1 MRLQKLLYAAAAATI
16 MVAGLGSCKKNAF
29 NINQNPNNAT
39 DSTVSYD
46 VILPAALHST
56 GTLVRNP
63 WGFLQNWMGFWARS
77 GTYAPN
83 VIEETYQIPTTFG
96 NAIWNT
102 AYDNNYDYQI
112 MEIKAKQAGATM
124 YEGIARIMKAHNF
137 QILVDVYGNV
147 PYSQA
152 LRGNANPTPQYD
164 NGADIYKDL
173 LRQLD
178 TAVTLIQG
186 ANQDVNLNILEN
198 DIMFGT
204 PNNSAATFATQQ
216 ARWVKFA
223 NTLRLRLL
231 VHLMNGG
238 VNTPQG
244 TIAGFDI
251 NGEIADIIAN
261 GGGFLGVGEDATVNP
276 GYKSDK
282 PNPFYTTYKTT
293 TTGAQAANNV
303 YYRANEYGIDYY
315 TYNGDPR
322 RARMYEAGSNGFVGV
337 AYGLPPVNENASA
350 NLAGIGPGV
359 YRSASASN
367 PILTAGESFLLQAEA
382 RFRGFL
388 TTSTAEALLA
398 AGITENF
405 AFVGATGAAG
415 FISGNAGYGDVDINA
430 PSLSPTNPNIPG
442 GGLFTIISQK
452 WFALN
457 GINPLEVWNDYRR
470 VDMKNAAGVDVGHFI
485 YGDAVGFDPGP
496 PISVSPQNV
505 STLIPV
511 RLLYPQT
518 EYNYNATNVGAQGTI
533 NAFTSRVFWD
543 IK

>member
-1 MRLQKLLYAAAAATI
+1 MRLKKLLYAGAAATV
-16 MVAGLGSCKKNAF
+16 MVAGLGSCKKSAF
-29 NINQNPNNAT
+29 DINKNPNNAT

-56 GTLVRNP
+56 GTLVRNQ
-63 WGFLQNWMGFWARS
+63 WGFLQNWMGYWARS

-96 NAIWNT
+96 NGIWNT

-137 QILVDVYGNV
+137 GILVDVYGNV
-147 PYSQA
+147 PYSEA
-152 LRGNANPTPQYD
+152 LKGNANPTPAYD
-164 NGADIYKDL
+164 KGEDIYKDL
-173 LRQLD
+173 LKQLD
-178 TAVTLIQG
+178 TAVTLIQ
-186 ANQDVNLNILEN
+186 NSIQVTNKNILEN

-204 PNNSAATFATQQ
+204 PNNSAATFTTQK
-216 ARWVKFA
+216 AKWVKFA
-223 NTLRLRLL
+223 NTVRLRLL

-251 NGEIADIIAN
+251 PGEIADIIAN
-261 GGGFLGVGEDATVNP
+261 GGGFLGTGEDATVNP

-282 PNPFYTTYKTT
+282 PNPFYTTFKTT
-293 TTGAQAANNV
+293 STGAQAANNV
-303 YYRANEYGIDYY
+303 YYRANKWGIDYY
-315 TYNGDPR
+315 SYNGDPR
-322 RARMYEAGSNGFVGV
+322 ISRVYEAGSNGYVGV
-337 AYGLPPVNENASA
+337 EYGLPPVNENASP

-359 YRSASASN
+359 YRSATASN
-367 PILTAGESFLLQAEA
+367 PILTSAESYFLQAEA
-382 RFRGFL
+382 RYRGFL
-388 TTSTAEALLA
+388 TTSTAATLLNT
-398 AGITENF
+398 GIAESFTF
-405 AFVGATGAAG
+405 LGATGSATY
-415 FISGNAGYGDVDINA
+415 ITGNTGYGDVDINA
-430 PSLSPTNPNIPG
+430 ASLSPTNPNIPG
-442 GGLFTIISQK
+442 GGIFTIISQK

-457 GINPLEVWNDYRR
+457 GLDPLEVWNDYRR
-470 VDMKNAAGVDVGHFI
+470 VDMKNSAGVDVGHFI
-485 YGDAVGFDPGP
+485 YGAAVGYDPGP
-496 PISVSPQNV
+496 PISVSPQNT

-511 RLLYPQT
+511 RMLYPQT
-518 EYNYNATNVGAQGTI
+518 EYNYNPTNVGAEGTI

>member
-1 MRLQKLLYAAAAATI
+1 MRLKKLLYAGAAATVL
-16 MVAGLGSCKKNAF
+16 VAGLGSCKKSAF
-29 NINQNPNNAT
+29 DINKNPNNAT

-56 GTLVRNP
+56 GVLVRNQ
-63 WGFLQNWMGFWARS
+63 WGFLQNWMGYWARS

-96 NAIWNT
+96 NGIWNT

-137 QILVDVYGNV
+137 GILVDVYGNV
-147 PYSQA
+147 PYSEA
-152 LRGNANPTPQYD
+152 LKGNGNPTPAYD
-164 NGADIYKDL
+164 KGEDIYKDL
-173 LRQLD
+173 LKQLD
-178 TAVTLIQG
+178 TAVALIQ
-186 ANQDVNLNILEN
+186 NSTQITNKNILEN

-216 ARWVKFA
+216 AKWIKFA
-223 NTLRLRLL
+223 NTVRLRLV

-251 NGEIADIIAN
+251 PGEIADMIAN
-261 GGGFLGVGEDATVNP
+261 GGFLGTGEDATVNP

-282 PNPFYTTYKTT
+282 PNPFYSTYKTT
-293 TTGAQAANNV
+293 VTGAQAANNV
-303 YYRANEYGIDYY
+303 YYRANKWGIDYY
-315 TYNGDPR
+315 GYNGDPR
-322 RARMYEAGSNGFVGV
+322 RSRVYEAGSNGYVGV
-337 AYGLPPVNENASA
+337 EYGLPPVTENASP

-359 YRSASASN
+359 YRSATASN
-367 PILTAGESFLLQAEA
+367 PILTAAESFFLQAEA
-382 RFRGFL
+382 RYRGFL
-388 TTSTAEALLA
+388 TTSTAATLLNT
-398 AGITENF
+398 GIAESFTF
-405 AFVGATGAAG
+405 LGATGSAAY
-415 FISGNAGYGDVDINA
+415 ITGNTGYGDVDINA
-430 PSLSPTNPNIPG
+430 ASLSPTNPNIPG
-442 GGLFTIISQK
+442 GGIFTIISQK

-457 GINPLEVWNDYRR
+457 GLDPLEVWNDYRR

-485 YGDAVGFDPGP
+485 YGAAVGYDPGP
-496 PISVSPQNV
+496 PISVSPQNT

-511 RLLYPQT
+511 RMLYPQT
-518 EYNYNATNVGAQGTI
+518 EYNYNPTNVGAEGTI

>member
-1 MRLQKLLYAAAAATI
+1 MRLKKLLYAGAAATVL
-16 MVAGLGSCKKNAF
+16 VAGLGSCKKSAF
-29 NINQNPNNAT
+29 DINKNPNNAT

-56 GTLVRNP
+56 GVLVRNQ
-63 WGFLQNWMGFWARS
+63 WGFLQNWMGYWARS

-96 NAIWNT
+96 NGIWNT

-137 QILVDVYGNV
+137 GILVDVYGNV
-147 PYSQA
+147 PYSEA
-152 LRGNANPTPQYD
+152 LKGNANPTPAYD
-164 NGADIYKDL
+164 KGEDIYKDL
-173 LRQLD
+173 LKQLD
-178 TAVTLIQG
+178 TAVALIQ
-186 ANQDVNLNILEN
+186 NSTQITNKNILEN

-216 ARWVKFA
+216 AKWIKFA
-223 NTLRLRLL
+223 NTVRLRLV

-251 NGEIADIIAN
+251 PGEIADMIAN
-261 GGGFLGVGEDATVNP
+261 GGFLGTGEDATVNP

-282 PNPFYTTYKTT
+282 PNPFYSTYKTT
-293 TTGAQAANNV
+293 VTGAQAANNV
-303 YYRANEYGIDYY
+303 YYRANKWGIDYY
-315 TYNGDPR
+315 GYNGDPR
-322 RARMYEAGSNGFVGV
+322 RSRVYEAGSNGYVGV
-337 AYGLPPVNENASA
+337 EYGLPPVTENASP

-359 YRSASASN
+359 YRSATASN
-367 PILTAGESFLLQAEA
+367 PILTAAESFFLQAEA
-382 RFRGFL
+382 RYRGFL
-388 TTSTAEALLA
+388 TTSTAATLLNT
-398 AGITENF
+398 GIAESFTF
-405 AFVGATGAAG
+405 LGATGSAAY
-415 FISGNAGYGDVDINA
+415 ITGNAGYGDVDINA
-430 PSLSPTNPNIPG
+430 ASLSPTNPNIPG
-442 GGLFTIISQK
+442 GGIFTIISQK

-457 GINPLEVWNDYRR
+457 GLDPLEVWNDYRR

-485 YGDAVGFDPGP
+485 YGAAVGYDPGP
-496 PISVSPQNV
+496 PISVSPQNT

-511 RLLYPQT
+511 RMLYPQT
-518 EYNYNATNVGAQGTI
+518 EYNYNPTNVGAEGTI